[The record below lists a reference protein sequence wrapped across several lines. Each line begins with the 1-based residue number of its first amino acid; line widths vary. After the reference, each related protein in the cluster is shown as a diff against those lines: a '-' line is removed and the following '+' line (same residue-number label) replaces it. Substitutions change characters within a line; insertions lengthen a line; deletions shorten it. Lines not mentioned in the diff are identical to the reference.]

1 MAERGDADPSALARA
16 RLAEVPERAVVPER
30 LREALLSVLAASD
43 LVHDLIRR
51 HPGDWNVL
59 VGDGSLEHRA
69 APDRFEA
76 LAARILEA
84 DTRDE
89 LIESLRGAKRAES
102 LRIAFRDL
110 GGLADLSETLADL
123 TALADALIGAALD
136 WLTAEHEKRRG
147 TPVDAEGDRLGL
159 VVIGMGKLGGG
170 ELNFSSDV
178 DLVLAYPAAGVT
190 GGERGADAEQFF
202 QRLGRDLAQ
211 VLSEVTAD
219 GYVYRVDLRLRPHG
233 EAGRLALSFAA
244 MEDYY
249 QREGR
254 DWERYAWIKARL
266 VAGDLAAG
274 EALLSML
281 RPFVYRRYLDYPA
294 LEALRDLKQQIVAQV
309 RRGNLEDD
317 IKLGAGGIREIE
329 FIAQVFQLIRG
340 GRDPALRDR
349 RLLTTLERLGE
360 RRLISS
366 TAEAELR
373 EAYRFLRRLE
383 NRLQMYRDEQTHE
396 LPADAAHRSR
406 IAYAM
411 EFDDWRGLEVAL
423 ERHRARV
430 RGHFESVFR
439 EPDTEGDQQTDTDL
453 RTLWYGD
460 LPEDEALAALQRI
473 GFRDPGEARKRLDQ
487 FRGGNRVRAMDARG
501 RSRLDRFMPGL
512 LAALEDTTDP
522 DAALSRLLPVLEAI
536 ARRSA
541 YLVLLL
547 ENPPVV
553 ERLCRLCGDSGWVA
567 EQLARTPILLDELI
581 NPQPYDTGT
590 DWEVMRA
597 ELERALGAVPPGDLE
612 QELEAVAQFK
622 RAATLRIALAELS
635 GRLDAVQA
643 GRQLSALARAVLAR
657 ALRLASRE
665 HRAGSFSVIAY
676 GRLGAGELSYDSDLD
691 LVFLFGGEPASDATR
706 AHVRVAR
713 RLIHLLT
720 TPTHAGRLYP
730 VDTRLRPNGQAG
742 LLVSPL
748 SAYREYQS
756 TEAWTWEQQ
765 ALVRARFV
773 AGDRSLGQDFEAVRR
788 DVLVREREPEQLRA
802 EVAQM
807 RDRMRREHRAGGDD
821 PKQGPGGL
829 VDLEFLVQYLVLAN
843 AHGHPELA
851 AERATPELLGM
862 LAEEGLLD
870 RDETDALIGAHRAL
884 LSVLHRRTLGVTGEE
899 PVEDHREAALRA
911 WRRYLHRD

>member
-1 MAERGDADPSALARA
+1 MAAPLESA
-16 RLAEVPERAVVPER
+16 
-30 LREALLSVLAASD
+30 LAASD
-43 LVHDLIRR
+43 LVRDFILR
-51 HPGDWNVL
+51 HPGEWNEL
-59 VGDGSLEHRA
+59 VGDGSLERRA
-69 APDRFEA
+69 ADERFEKI
-76 LAARILEA
+76 AARALQAES
-84 DTRDE
+84 RDE
-89 LIESLRGAKRAES
+89 LVAALRRAKRSES
-102 LRIAFRDL
+102 LRIAVRDL
-110 GGLADLSETLADL
+110 GGLADLAETLADL

-136 WLTAEHEKRRG
+136 WLTAQHEKRRG
-147 TPVDAEGDRLGL
+147 TPVDAEGNRLGL

-178 DLVLAYPAAGVT
+178 DLVLAFRAAGAV
-190 GGERGADAEQFF
+190 GGERGVDAELFF

-211 VLSEVTAD
+211 VLSEVTPD

-254 DWERYAWIKARL
+254 DWERYAWIKARP

-274 EALLSML
+274 EELLSML

-349 RLLTTLERLGE
+349 RLLATLERLDE
-360 RRLISS
+360 RRLITS
-366 TAEAELR
+366 TAAAELR
-373 EAYRFLRRLE
+373 DAYRFLRRLE

-396 LPADAAHRSR
+396 LPADPQHRQR
-406 IAYAM
+406 IAFAM
-411 EFDDWRGLEVAL
+411 GFDGWEDLSGTL

-430 RGHFESVFR
+430 RGHFQSVFR
-439 EPDTEGDQQTDTDL
+439 EPEAEGGEGPDADL
-453 RTLWYGD
+453 AALWHGD
-460 LPEDEALAALQRI
+460 LPESEGAAVLERLGFGEPVEALT
-473 GFRDPGEARKRLDQ
+473 RLGQ

-512 LAALEDTTDP
+512 LATLEDTGSP
-522 DAALSRLLPVLEAI
+522 DVALSRLLPVLEAI

-553 ERLCRLCGDSGWVA
+553 ERLCRLCADSGWVA

-581 NPQPYDTGT
+581 NPQPYDAGT

-597 ELERALGAVPPGDLE
+597 ELERALGAVPAGDLE

-622 RAATLRIALAELS
+622 RAATLRISLAELS
-635 GRLDAVQA
+635 GRLDAVQV

-657 ALRLASRE
+657 VLRLASRE
-665 HRAGSFSVIAY
+665 HDAGSFSVIAY

-691 LVFLFGGEPASDATR
+691 LVFLFGGDSASAGTR
-706 AHVRVAR
+706 SFVRIAR

-748 SAYREYQS
+748 SAYRDYQT

-773 AGDRSLGQDFEAVRR
+773 AGDRELGQDFEAVRR
-788 DVLVREREPEQLRA
+788 AVISRERDPEKLRA
-802 EVAQM
+802 EVAAM
-807 RDRMRREHRAGGDD
+807 RERMRREHRAGGDD

-829 VDLEFLVQYLVLAN
+829 VDLEFLVQYLVLA
-843 AHGHPELA
+843 HSSEHPELA
-851 AERATPELLGM
+851 AERATPALLDL
-862 LAEEGLLD
+862 LADAGLLE
-870 RDETDALIGAHRAL
+870 RAEADALTQAHRAL
-884 LSVLHRRTLGVTGEE
+884 LAVLHRRTLGVTGEE
-899 PVEDHREAALRA
+899 PMEEHRQAVARA
-911 WRRYLHRD
+911 WRHVFGAKHTS